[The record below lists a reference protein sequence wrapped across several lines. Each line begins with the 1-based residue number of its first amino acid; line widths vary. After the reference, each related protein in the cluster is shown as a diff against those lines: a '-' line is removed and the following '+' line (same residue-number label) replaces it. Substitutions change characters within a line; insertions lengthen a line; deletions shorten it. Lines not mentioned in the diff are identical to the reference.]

1 MKKLVPLTD
10 TDGEVR
16 EITDADM
23 ARFRPAH
30 EVLPVEMQRALGIR
44 RRGAQRAPTKTP
56 TTIRLDTD
64 VLNALRRAGSGW
76 QTRVNALLRE
86 AVEAGRV

>member
-1 MKKLVPLTD
+1 MKKPAPLID
-10 TDGEVR
+10 ADGEVR

-23 ARFRPAH
+23 ALFRPAH
-30 EVLPVEMQRALGIR
+30 EVLPKSLQATLGIR
-44 RRGAQRAPTKTP
+44 RRGAQRAPTKTA
-56 TTIRLDTD
+56 TTMRLDTD
-64 VLNALRRAGSGW
+64 VLNALRSAGRGW

>member
-30 EVLPVEMQRALGIR
+30 EVLPVEMHRALGIR
-44 RRGAQRAPTKTP
+44 RRGVQRAPTKTP

-64 VLNALRRAGSGW
+64 VLNALRRAGRGW